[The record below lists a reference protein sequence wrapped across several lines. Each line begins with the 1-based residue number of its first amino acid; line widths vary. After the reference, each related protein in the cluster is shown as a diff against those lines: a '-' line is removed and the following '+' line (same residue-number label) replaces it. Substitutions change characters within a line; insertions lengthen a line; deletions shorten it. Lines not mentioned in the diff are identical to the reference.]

1 MDKTA
6 TINTLHA
13 AIRSIEEV
21 NWLTN
26 LLTHELMD
34 DEISPMFHSR
44 MLEVASDHLR
54 EAVEIIHRAQ
64 KMIETLSIDPSV
76 DSSHPLT
83 ESSNLTRSPN
93 P

>member
-1 MDKTA
+1 MDKKA
-6 TINTLHA
+6 TINTLQA

-26 LLTHELMD
+26 LVTQELIN
-34 DEISPMFHSR
+34 DELSSTFHSR
-44 MLEVASDHLR
+44 MLEINSAHLR
-54 EAVEIIHRAQ
+54 EAIEIIQRAQ

-76 DSSHPLT
+76 ESIHPLT
-83 ESSNLTRSPN
+83 ESSNLDRSPN